1 MLLHLPLWRS
11 HAVPVKVLSRG
22 LCLPEVAA
30 GDNEIEQHRNFSE
43 THFSEVALCGSRP
56 DGHDGDAAWDKP
68 SQCMLP
74 GSGRNESEFIL
85 SEET

>member
-1 MLLHLPLWRS
+1 M
-11 HAVPVKVLSRG
+11 PVKVLSRG

-74 GSGRNESEFIL
+74 GSGTGESQSDIFR
-85 SEET
+85 